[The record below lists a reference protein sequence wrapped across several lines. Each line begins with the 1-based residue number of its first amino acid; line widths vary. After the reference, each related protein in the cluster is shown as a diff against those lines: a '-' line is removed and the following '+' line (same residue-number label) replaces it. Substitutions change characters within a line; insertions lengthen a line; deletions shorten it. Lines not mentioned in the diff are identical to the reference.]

1 MGQVSSWAL
10 NHTAPGG
17 SFTFPPVVCNDAG
30 MKSHE
35 LLSEVLD
42 KCSPKTVASELG
54 LSVSLVYKW
63 AEPAE
68 GGSGAANPLDRVAAL
83 LRCTGD
89 QRIAQWLC
97 EQAGGYFVENP
108 PAGKARA
115 YAVVPATNQV
125 VQEFA
130 DMLSVIATAALD
142 NNISTAEAE
151 TIRARWEDLKSV
163 TERFVNCC
171 EQGNFRLITAKP
183 A

>member
-1 MGQVSSWAL
+1 M
-10 NHTAPGG
+10 
-17 SFTFPPVVCNDAG
+17 
-30 MKSHE
+30 
-35 LLSEVLD
+35 
-42 KCSPKTVASELG
+42 
-54 LSVSLVYKW
+54 
-63 AEPAE
+63 
-68 GGSGAANPLDRVAAL
+68 
-83 LRCTGD
+83 
-89 QRIAQWLC
+89 
-97 EQAGGYFVENP
+97 
-108 PAGKARA
+108 
-115 YAVVPATNQV
+115 

>member
-1 MGQVSSWAL
+1 
-10 NHTAPGG
+10 
-17 SFTFPPVVCNDAG
+17 

>member
-1 MGQVSSWAL
+1 
-10 NHTAPGG
+10 
-17 SFTFPPVVCNDAG
+17 

-35 LLSEVLD
+35 LLSAVFD
-42 KCSPKTVASELG
+42 KCSPKEVAAELG
-54 LSVSLVYKW
+54 VSVSLVYKW
-63 AEPAE
+63 AEPAA

-83 LRCTGD
+83 VRCTGD
-89 QRIAQWLC
+89 PRLAQWLC
-97 EQAGGYFVENP
+97 EQAGGFFVANP
-108 PAGKARA
+108 PAGRPRS

-142 NNISTAEAE
+142 NNISATEAV

-163 TERFVNCC
+163 TESFVRCC
-171 EQGNFRLITAKP
+171 EQGNFGLITAKP